1 MLFLGIWF
9 CAQMD
14 TVLDFFRWHFSE
26 ESLSKAAME
35 WCYECM
41 RWNGVMTFCRSLGSS
56 DILGCGCGFGYD
68 CDI

>member
-9 CAQMD
+9 CAQVD

-41 RWNGVMTFCRSLGSS
+41 RWNGVMNA
-56 DILGCGCGFGYD
+56 
-68 CDI
+68 